1 LKERSGLN
9 VWVLAVLFA
18 LVGCETTGG
27 VAQGGGS
34 ADHTTAPVVVPK
46 SFADI
51 PISYDDVLDT
61 ERSLILGSGD
71 SWTGR
76 AFIRTKL
83 SAEEAYD
90 YYLNTMK
97 DYGWGMITSVQS
109 EISVLTL
116 RKGDRVAT
124 VQIDGSSMRV
134 DVIVTVSR
142 SEEAL

>member
-1 LKERSGLN
+1 MNKRNNLL
-9 VWVLAVLFA
+9 VLVLCSVFA
-18 LVGCETTGG
+18 GPGCQTTGG
-27 VAQGGGS
+27 VAQGGGIDNAS
-34 ADHTTAPVVVPK
+34 VAPVVVPK

-51 PISYDDVLDT
+51 PISNDDVLDT

-83 SAEEAYD
+83 SAEDAYD

-116 RKGDRVAT
+116 RKGERVAT

-142 SEEAL
+142 SEETM

>member
-1 LKERSGLN
+1 MKERSGLN

-18 LVGCETTGG
+18 LPGCETTGG
-27 VAQGGGS
+27 VAQGGNG
-34 ADHTTAPVVVPK
+34 ADATVAPIVVPK

-61 ERSLILGSGD
+61 ERSLILGSGE

-83 SAEEAYD
+83 SAEDAYD

>member
-1 LKERSGLN
+1 MNKRNSLR
-9 VWVLAVLFA
+9 VLVLCSVFA
-18 LVGCETTGG
+18 GPGCQTTGG
-27 VAQGGGS
+27 VAQDGGTDNAS
-34 ADHTTAPVVVPK
+34 VAPVVVPK

-51 PISYDDVLDT
+51 PISNDDVLDT

-83 SAEEAYD
+83 SAEDAYG

-116 RKGDRVAT
+116 RKGERVAT

-142 SEEAL
+142 SEETM

>member
-1 LKERSGLN
+1 MNKRNKLL
-9 VWVLAVLFA
+9 VLVLCSVFG
-18 LVGCETTGG
+18 VPGCQTTGG
-27 VAQGGGS
+27 VVQGGGIDNAS
-34 ADHTTAPVVVPK
+34 VAPVVVPK

-51 PISYDDVLDT
+51 PISNDDALDT

-83 SAEEAYD
+83 SAEDAYD

-116 RKGDRVAT
+116 RKGERVAT

-142 SEEAL
+142 SEETL

>member
-1 LKERSGLN
+1 MNKRNNLL
-9 VWVLAVLFA
+9 VLVLCSVFA
-18 LVGCETTGG
+18 GPGCQTTGG
-27 VAQGGGS
+27 VAQGGGIDNAS
-34 ADHTTAPVVVPK
+34 VAPVVVPK

-51 PISYDDVLDT
+51 PISNDDVLDT

-83 SAEEAYD
+83 SAEDAYD

-97 DYGWGMITSVQS
+97 DYGWGIITSVQS

-116 RKGDRVAT
+116 RKGERVAT

-142 SEEAL
+142 SEETM